1 VTPEA
6 EHAKAR
12 AGAAIELRRPAEARS
27 ILEQVLARDPSD
39 AEALLLLARACTDE
53 QDFARAHLLTRS
65 ASAAAPDDLDILV
78 GCADVARESY
88 DLEAAHFW
96 ASRALE
102 IAPDSTAALNVMSLV
117 QMQRG
122 QGSDALVY
130 AEEAL
135 RHRPLDPDLLVAQGL
150 ALDTA
155 GRLGDATAYYI
166 QALELDPQHLP
177 GLNNLAT
184 VRLQCG
190 DLRRASSLFGRALL
204 LDPRFGIARE
214 NLDQVGLLARRVLLG
229 RVGVGVCLAGLAAYL
244 RWPWFWVIAVVTV
257 VWVLVDA
264 VRLPAP
270 ARSRLGAA
278 LGWPDLLIGAL
289 VFFSLPVGLGLA
301 ESGRRPPTAFAW
313 IAVFALT
320 LIGRLGWNRLRVAR
334 RLRQLG
340 LRLPPA

>member
-1 VTPEA
+1 MTPEA

-117 QMQRG
+117 QTQRG
-122 QGSDALVY
+122 QGAEAVVY

-135 RHRPLDPDLLVAQGL
+135 RHSPSDPDLLVAQGL

-155 GRLGDATAYYI
+155 GRLGDATAYYVR
-166 QALELDPQHLP
+166 ALELDPEHVP
-177 GLNNLAT
+177 ALNNLAT

-190 DLRRASSLFGRALL
+190 DLRRATRFLERALV
-204 LDPRFGIARE
+204 LDPRMEVSRSNVDILG
-214 NLDQVGLLARRVLLG
+214 VLARRVLLSALG
-229 RVGVGVCLAGLAAYL
+229 LGTVAAAGLAFL
-244 RWPWFWVIAVVTV
+244 HVPGS
-257 VWVLVDA
+257 WVLLLAAAAWTLVGVA
-264 VRLPAP
+264 RLPAVV
-270 ARSRLGAA
+270 RGRLGAVI
-278 LGWPDLLIGAL
+278 GWPDVFIGGLTVLATPL
-289 VFFSLPVGLGLA
+289 ASGFVAAPKMPVQVYGWTAMFGL
-301 ESGRRPPTAFAW
+301 TFM
-313 IAVFALT
+313 
-320 LIGRLGWNRLRVAR
+320 GRLGWDRLRVAR
-334 RLRQLG
+334 RLRELG
-340 LRLPPA
+340 VRLPAG